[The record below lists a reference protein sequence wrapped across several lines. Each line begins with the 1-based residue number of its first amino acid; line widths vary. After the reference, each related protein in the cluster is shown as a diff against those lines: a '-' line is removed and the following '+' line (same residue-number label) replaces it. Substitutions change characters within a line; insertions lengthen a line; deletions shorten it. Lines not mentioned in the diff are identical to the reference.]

1 MNRMRCLS
9 FAAGLGLLA
18 SVLQSPATAG
28 PPGCGVARAR
38 PHGGFLYAASI
49 PVAAAAAVAS
59 AEASLPGFASGLTG
73 RIPLLAPPIWAPPQ
87 RPVEDLREVVS
98 TYVKDSWHVYTKPLD
113 LRWRGALVV
122 AGLAAVGGV
131 LYAYDED
138 IYEELLRAKE
148 RDGYRWFHE
157 YGEATEYVAHM
168 GNMNRFYFGGL
179 AAGYLLRLRPLT
191 TLSAQI
197 LEAHFVSGA
206 VKNVSGFTVGRERPE
221 ANLGPRHYDDGT
233 SFPSGHTINVAELAV
248 IFAHHVRFLPFQIF
262 CYGTAVAISFQ
273 RVTSGAHWPSDV
285 YAAYL
290 LGHFTARELLKLHEQ
305 REIVLVPTT
314 GPSGSLGLAVGWRF

>member
-1 MNRMRCLS
+1 M
-9 FAAGLGLLA
+9 
-18 SVLQSPATAG
+18 
-28 PPGCGVARAR
+28 
-38 PHGGFLYAASI
+38 
-49 PVAAAAAVAS
+49 
-59 AEASLPGFASGLTG
+59 
-73 RIPLLAPPIWAPPQ
+73 
-87 RPVEDLREVVS
+87 
-98 TYVKDSWHVYTKPLD
+98 KDSWHVYTKPLD
-113 LRWRGALVV
+113 LRWRSALWV

-131 LYAYDED
+131 LYAYDEE
-138 IYEELLRAKE
+138 IYEELLRAKK

-157 YGEATEYVAHM
+157 YGDATEYVAHM

-179 AAGYLLRLRPLT
+179 ALGYLLRLRPLT

-206 VKNVSGFTVGRERPE
+206 IKNVSGFAVGRERPN
-221 ANLGPRHYDDGT
+221 ADLGPRHYDDGT

-248 IFAHHVRFLPFQIF
+248 IFSHHIRFLPFQIF
-262 CYGTAVAISFQ
+262 CYGTAIAISFQ
-273 RVTSGAHWPSDV
+273 RVTSGAHWSSDV

-305 REIVLVPTT
+305 REIVVVPTT